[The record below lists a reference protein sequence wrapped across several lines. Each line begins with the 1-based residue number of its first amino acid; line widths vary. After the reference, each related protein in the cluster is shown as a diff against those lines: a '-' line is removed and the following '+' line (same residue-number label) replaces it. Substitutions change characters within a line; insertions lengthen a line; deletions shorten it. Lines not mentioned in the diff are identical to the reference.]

1 MKSKT
6 PKKHHFWG
14 RSFAL
19 GFVEGGHYRRLL
31 CAPTSLFY
39 YLLQVLDDL
48 DLELDLWWR
57 REKTNL
63 VLHLL
68 EFLCNTAI
76 LMFCNV
82 KAVFSST

>member
-1 MKSKT
+1 ME
-6 PKKHHFWG
+6 

-19 GFVEGGHYRRLL
+19 GFLEGGHHRRLL
-31 CAPTSLFY
+31 CTPTSLFCS
-39 YLLQVLDDL
+39 LFQVLGDL

-68 EFLCNTAI
+68 EFLRNIAI
-76 LMFCNV
+76 LIPCSLGV
-82 KAVFSST
+82 

>member
-1 MKSKT
+1 M
-6 PKKHHFWG
+6 
-14 RSFAL
+14 RS
-19 GFVEGGHYRRLL
+19 V
-31 CAPTSLFY
+31 SLFCS
-39 YLLQVLDDL
+39 LFQVSGDLDL